1 MEDTTRRFWLD
12 GACFFAFLFFF
23 VVGNNGKCVS
33 ALSDSDGPLCY
44 ADLPT
49 APFEMSGWDIASV
62 CVCVVCGAV
71 GRRGDSAS
79 SFNHKRLA
87 TSLTEHHDSTH

>member
-49 APFEMSGWDIASV
+49 APFEGMSGWDIAS
-62 CVCVVCGAV
+62 VCVVCGAV
-71 GRRGDSAS
+71 GRRGGQ
-79 SFNHKRLA
+79 RLGLQSQ
-87 TSLTEHHDSTH
+87 TSRNVPDRTS